1 MASSSSSLR
10 FPSSLPNPNSQNLR
24 KNLTFTLNSLP
35 PRNLRTSDEKSLAVA
50 TGEVF
55 LNLASRLINRRRSS
69 SENSS
74 VATEGGVVW
83 EQRNEDVEAER
94 ERLGVMTS
102 PGFSFS
108 AAGLL
113 FPYHLGVAQFLIE
126 KGYIKVHYHF
136 IVCTLY
142 Y

>member
-55 LNLASRLINRRRSS
+55 LNLASRLINRRRS